1 MSDDPSATVIVSR
14 EALRPPLAKLLIRKG
29 MFAAEA
35 DIAIDRL
42 IDTEVLGRHEHG
54 LRTLPRL
61 LEAMDSGDIDP
72 RARVLTTVDFPA
84 GALLDGSTGMGHV
97 AVSRA
102 MTLAVEKAREVGMAV
117 VAIRNS
123 QPCGES
129 AVYTRLAARQG
140 FLTILTTSTGK
151 ANTTG
156 LLASPAILGDHPVSV
171 GVPTRDG
178 TGWSCSMT
186 AASVSAAGLNRHQ
199 QLGGVLPDA
208 TAWTADGQPASAAAE
223 ADLLRPAGGLCGIGL
238 ALMSSALT
246 TGLTGSRLPLHKRKR
261 THFCD
266 GSEHVCVVIDP
277 ARFGSTDRLFE
288 EWSAASEVWRPH
300 LPELFPPLPAE
311 SGEVLLHRCDL
322 KELAQL
328 LFTAKQSIP
337 WESV

>member
-1 MSDDPSATVIVSR
+1 MPDAPSETVVLSR

-42 IDTEVLGRHEHG
+42 LDAEVLGRHEYG
-54 LRTLPRL
+54 LRSLPHL
-61 LEAMDSGDIDP
+61 LEAMDCGDIDP

-102 MTLAVEKAREVGMAV
+102 VSLAVDKAREVGVAV
-117 VAIRNS
+117 VAVRNS

-129 AVYTRLAARQG
+129 AVYTQMAARQG
-140 FLTILTTSTGK
+140 FLAILTTSTGK

-156 LLASPAILGDHPVSV
+156 LQASPAILGDHPMAV

-178 TGWSCSMT
+178 VGWSCSMT
-186 AASVSAAGLNRHQ
+186 AASVSAAGLARHR
-199 QLGGVLPDA
+199 QLGKSLPESA
-208 TAWTADGQPASAAAE
+208 AWTADGRPACAAAE
-223 ADLLRPAGGLCGIGL
+223 AELLRPDGGLCGIGL

-246 TGLTGSRLPLHKRKR
+246 AGLTGSRLPIHKRKR

-277 ARFGSTDRLFE
+277 ERFGSKERLFE
-288 EWSAASEVWRPH
+288 EWSAAAEVWRPH
-300 LPELFPPLPAE
+300 LPELFPTL
-311 SGEVLLHRCDL
+311 SGDAQQILLHRCDL
-322 KELAQL
+322 QDLTPL
-328 LFTAKQSIP
+328 LTAARQPVP
-337 WESV
+337 WE